1 MLIGPAF
8 YGEGNKSLSRVHM
21 DHRNFSKI
29 QVGVLCLV
37 AVLEGCSSSDADRV
51 SAQSRVISSSSNSAR
66 MALDGWHLNQ
76 LPEAYVR
83 QTLQSIQG
91 NVESAAFEIEI
102 LRDVD
107 PTARELLTSSVIDI
121 VNLLKQA
128 RNQVA
133 HGDHDTVQT
142 AMQLEDA
149 IERLTLTP
157 GVRRST

>member
-1 MLIGPAF
+1 
-8 YGEGNKSLSRVHM
+8 M

-29 QVGVLCLV
+29 HVGVLCLV
-37 AVLEGCSSSDADRV
+37 AALEGCSASDADQV

-76 LPEAYVR
+76 LPGAYVR
-83 QTLQSIQG
+83 QTLQSMQG
-91 NVESAAFEIEI
+91 NVENAASEIET

-107 PTARELLTSSVIDI
+107 ATAREFLTRSVIEI

-128 RNQVA
+128 QSQVS

-149 IERLTLTP
+149 IERLSLTP
-157 GVRRST
+157 GVRHSR